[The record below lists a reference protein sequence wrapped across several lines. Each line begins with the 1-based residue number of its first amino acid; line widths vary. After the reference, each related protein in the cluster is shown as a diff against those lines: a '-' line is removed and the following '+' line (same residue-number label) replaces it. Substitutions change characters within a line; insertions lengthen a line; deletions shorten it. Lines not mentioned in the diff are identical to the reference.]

1 MQVNDWTDRTALL
14 QAFYNAQANL
24 EAVRREREVIGRM
37 LERASKALDDAE
49 LALESASVTR

>member
-1 MQVNDWTDRTALL
+1 MQVKDWTDRTALL

-37 LERASKALDDAE
+37 LERASQTLDDAE
-49 LALESASVTR
+49 LALEIAR